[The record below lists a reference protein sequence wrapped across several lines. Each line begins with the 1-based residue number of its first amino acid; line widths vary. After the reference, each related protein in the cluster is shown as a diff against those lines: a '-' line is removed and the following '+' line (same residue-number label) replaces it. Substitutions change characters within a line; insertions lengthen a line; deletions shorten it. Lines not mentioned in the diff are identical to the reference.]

1 MPSRKKKKRTLQR
14 DVGSFVGAGVTLG
27 VGTAVVAKAGGASA
41 GVMPAFRTTG
51 RMMGSVG
58 MAMMGRQALRI
69 LGKYPK
75 QKRRRGG
82 KK

>member
-1 MPSRKKKKRTLQR
+1 MPRRKRKKKTLQR

-27 VGTAVVAKAGGASA
+27 IGTAVVAKAGGGAA
-41 GVMPAFRTTG
+41 GVMPAFGTAG
-51 RMMGSVG
+51 RMMGPVG
-58 MAMMGRQALRI
+58 MAMMGGHALRI

-75 QKRRRGG
+75 RRRRSGR